1 MKDEMKPVMRRPRK
15 RTNHTERMADAK
27 EVREIIEISE

>member
-1 MKDEMKPVMRRPRK
+1 MKDKKKLVMRRPRK
-15 RTNHTERMADAK
+15 RTNHAERMADAK